1 MVLKRV
7 AQKHPA
13 YGIFMPRYVT
23 VSQDMESIH
32 VVLSTKQDSDN
43 ITIKPYAVRNFSDSA
58 MIDLLFEMVNFDSFF
73 EEGGD
78 ILSEVDDIS
87 QWFYYESISWCGP
100 VFSCVCLGLEASKIR
115 SHNTFMPQQLNLVY
129 MVGLKMPT

>member
-1 MVLKRV
+1 MHSATKVLKRV

-87 QWFYYESISWCGP
+87 QWFYYESISWCDP
-100 VFSCVCLGLEASKIR
+100 FSPASVLAWRPPRYAATTR
-115 SHNTFMPQQLNLVY
+115 SCPNSSTSS
-129 MVGLKMPT
+129 T